1 MIWAD
6 MRDAWFEAQVGNLGN
21 LERCIIRYS
30 TCFIL
35 TLVFALSAWT
45 SCRGQSGGLRLPDP
59 IRLSTIYVQ
68 GSLPNGRPAGG
79 ALVTLTPRSGVPHK
93 EFANDSGR
101 LEFPGMPDGQY
112 TLTAS
117 SPSDPNLM
125 SDLVEMNP
133 SRTANGNLTVQLL
146 LRERSDYTKGPKPG
160 VIRAGE
166 NEQRIPREARK
177 AFNEGLKFKGNDEPL
192 EALRSFNRA
201 VELYRE
207 YYQAF
212 SERGDVNVSQRKLEE
227 AEADFDRALK
237 INAYY
242 GPALRGLGYCK
253 LEKKEFAEA
262 IELFEKSISA
272 DPNNANTHLLMG
284 IANLELDRREPA
296 REALQKA
303 LSFDTQ
309 PVPRAHIYLANLYAR
324 EHKYLQ
330 AADELHKY
338 IEADPLAADV
348 VDMREIESKWRARAA
363 AP

>member
-1 MIWAD
+1 M
-6 MRDAWFEAQVGNLGN
+6 
-21 LERCIIRYS
+21 
-30 TCFIL
+30 
-35 TLVFALSAWT
+35 
-45 SCRGQSGGLRLPDP
+45 
-59 IRLSTIYVQ
+59 
-68 GSLPNGRPAGG
+68 PNKA
-79 ALVTLTPRSGVPHK
+79 
-93 EFANDSGR
+93 FANDSGR

-112 TLTAS
+112 TVIAS

-133 SRTANGNLTVQLL
+133 SRLANGNLTVQLL
-146 LRERSDYTKGPKPG
+146 LRNRSDNKKGPKPG
-160 VIRAGE
+160 IIRAGE
-166 NEQRIPREARK
+166 NEQRIPKEARK
-177 AFNEGLKFKGNDEPL
+177 AFNDGLKFKGNDEPL
-192 EALRSFNRA
+192 KAVESFNRA
-201 VELYRE
+201 VELYHD

-227 AEADFDRALK
+227 AAADFDRALK

-242 GPALRGLGYCK
+242 GPALRGSGYCK
-253 LEKKEFAEA
+253 LEKKEFADA
-262 IELFEKSISA
+262 IDLFEKSISA

-296 REALQKA
+296 RDALQKA

-324 EHKYLQ
+324 ERKYLQ

-338 IEADPLAADV
+338 IEADPAAADAAG
-348 VDMREIESKWRARAA
+348 MREIEAKWRTRAV

>member
-1 MIWAD
+1 
-6 MRDAWFEAQVGNLGN
+6 MR
-21 LERCIIRYS
+21 
-30 TCFIL
+30 FIL

-45 SCRGQSGGLRLPDP
+45 ISQGQPGGSMMPTP

-68 GSLPNGRPAGG
+68 VSLPNGRPAGG
-79 ALVTLTPRSGVPHK
+79 ALVILTPSSGVPRNA
-93 EFANDSGR
+93 FANDSGR
-101 LEFPGMPDGQY
+101 LEFPGMPEGQY
-112 TLTAS
+112 SLSAT
-117 SPSDPNLM
+117 SPSNPNLA
-125 SDLVEMNP
+125 SDVVQMNP
-133 SRTANGNLTVQLL
+133 SRTANGSLTVQLL
-146 LRERSDYTKGPKPG
+146 LRDRADHSKGPKPG

-177 AFNEGLKFKGNDEPL
+177 AFNDGLKFKSNDEPL
-192 EALRSFNRA
+192 KAVESFNRA
-201 VELYRE
+201 VELYHD

-212 SERGDVNVSQRKLEE
+212 VERGDVNISQRKLEE
-227 AEADFDRALK
+227 AASDFDSALK
-237 INAYY
+237 INAHY
-242 GPALRGLGYCK
+242 GPALRGSGYCK
-253 LEKKEFAEA
+253 LEKKEFADA

-324 EHKYLQ
+324 ERQYLK

-338 IEADPLAADV
+338 IEADPLAADAAE
-348 VDMREIESKWRARAA
+348 MKEIDAKWRARAA